1 MSDEISVAIRPVN
14 YGYVIDYM
22 EEEYH
27 AEFVALTRQE
37 ALAVANSLLADYEMR
52 LDLSDLADQ
61 AVGGE

>member
-1 MSDEISVAIRPVN
+1 MSSEISVAIRPVN
-14 YGYVIDYM
+14 YGYVIDYV

-37 ALAVANSLLADYEMR
+37 AMAVANSLLADYEMR

-61 AVGGE
+61 AVVGE